1 MRTPAHYQFSQY
13 YECCFTFINFF
24 HVAFAFSMR
33 AIDFLRNELRRRF
46 FNNLILSAG
55 GLLRAAGIELV
66 LAQCGS
72 TLVQEIHS
80 IETISKQHQPTST
93 SNAET
98 KPTTRTTTKKQPHTQ
113 TTTQTWVLNALELHI
128 HDTARVAIT
137 IALCVC
143 GPDLFGPSVRNIFGC
158 WVSLGGGSSAEGY
171 EEKKA
176 HPKP

>member
-13 YECCFTFINFF
+13 YECCLHF
-24 HVAFAFSMR
+24 HQLFSCSICFLNAGYR
-33 AIDFLRNELRRRF
+33 FLRNELRRRF
-46 FNNLILSAG
+46 FNNLILNAG
-55 GLLRAAGIELV
+55 GLLRAAGTELV

-113 TTTQTWVLNALELHI
+113 TTTQTWVLNALELHF
-128 HDTARVAIT
+128 HDTARVAII
-137 IALCVC
+137 IALC
-143 GPDLFGPSVRNIFGC
+143 LWSRFVRP
-158 WVSLGGGSSAEGY
+158 VR
-171 EEKKA
+171 
-176 HPKP
+176 P